1 MPNEVAGAL
10 EWFVVVGIIAVVVGI
25 IAGADAVE
33 AAEPSFGVAVIAGIH
48 GGENK
53 AR

>member
-1 MPNEVAGAL
+1 MSDEVAGTL
-10 EWFVVVGIIAVVVGI
+10 EWCVVVGI

-33 AAEPSFGVAVIAGIH
+33 AAEPSFGVAVIAGGIH
-48 GGENK
+48 GGEK

>member
-1 MPNEVAGAL
+1 MPDEVAGTL
-10 EWFVVVGIIAVVVGI
+10 EWCVVVGI

-53 AR
+53 VR